1 MTRPHTRTPGV
12 MRRVSH
18 STATAN
24 AIAASHPTAAS
35 MVAPARTGIQDAAT
49 TAATAAANSP
59 GVGVLVAAAVVD
71 SILTACITSVS
82 VTGSS
87 SLEGARGA
95 GHNRDC
101 DEPIRVLRSTAHLIG
116 RDLP

>member
-12 MRRVSH
+12 KRRVSH

-59 GVGVLVAAAVVD
+59 GVGALVAAVVD

-95 GHNRDC
+95 GHNRGC